1 MVLLAH
7 EALTPAGNPLAPA
20 TPALEIPVATVVV
33 WVIFVKAVLIHTV
46 GVVEAAPAVFVGLTV
61 MVPVAFTTPQP
72 PVNGMLYGK
81 VPETVGVPLIVM
93 TLLAQLAVTPVGS
106 PVGAPIPVASV
117 VANVIFVNA
126 VLIHTVGELAADPA
140 VLVTELEVTLMVPV
154 A

>member
-1 MVLLAH
+1 
-7 EALTPAGNPLAPA
+7 
-20 TPALEIPVATVVV
+20 
-33 WVIFVKAVLIHTV
+33 
-46 GVVEAAPAVFVGLTV
+46 
-61 MVPVAFTTPQP
+61 MVPVAVAVPHP
-72 PVNGMLYGK
+72 PVNGMLYGN

-93 TLLAQLAVTPVGS
+93 TLLAQLAVTPVGK

-140 VLVTELEVTLMVPV
+140 VLDTVLVPTIMVPV